1 MLKRTV
7 LVSFLILTSFAW
19 AAQSKDE
26 VNDRLDNATKVLREI
41 MNAPDKGIP
50 EEVLDGAKCI
60 AVVPHMIKSGL
71 VFGA

>member
-50 EEVLDGAKCI
+50 EEVLDGARN
-60 AVVPHMIKSGL
+60 ALLSFPT
-71 VFGA
+71 